1 MRRTLGPDV
10 SEFQPQEKNVAAFN
24 HDVAA
29 EGSYAYTDCGG
40 YSSQVANQRLTQA
53 ILAMT
58 DLRGRTV
65 LDVGCGDGTY
75 TLELAAVRPSV
86 VLGIDAAEVAV
97 ERARARVQD
106 RAFDNVEFAV
116 GDAYELE
123 RLGRR
128 FDVAVIR
135 GVLHHLYDAERAVR
149 SVLKVASEIIIVEPN
164 GYNPVLKMI
173 EKLSPYH
180 REHKEKSYPP
190 FRLDRWFES
199 HDARVVRRA
208 YAGLVPFFCPEPL
221 ARVLKKI
228 EPMVERMPLIR
239 KMSCA
244 VYVQLVRANRHEARS
259 T

>member
-1 MRRTLGPDV
+1 MRRSATNV
-10 SEFQPQEKNVAAFN
+10 SEFQPREKNVAAFN
-24 HDVAA
+24 RGVAA
-29 EGSYAYTDCGG
+29 KGSYAYTERGG
-40 YSSQVANQRLTQA
+40 YSSQVANRRLTEA
-53 ILAMT
+53 VLAMT

-75 TLELAAVRPSV
+75 TFELAAEKPTV

-97 ERARARVQD
+97 ERARARAKD
-106 RAFDNVEFAV
+106 RALDNVEFAV

-123 RLGRR
+123 KLGRR

-149 SVLKVASEIIIVEPN
+149 SVLKVASEIVIVEPN
-164 GYNPVLKMI
+164 GYNLVLKVI

-180 REHKEKSYPP
+180 REHEEKSYPP

-199 HDARVVRRA
+199 HGARVVRRA

-239 KMSCA
+239 EMGCA
-244 VYVQLVRANRHEARS
+244 VYVQLVRADPHGARQD
-259 T
+259 